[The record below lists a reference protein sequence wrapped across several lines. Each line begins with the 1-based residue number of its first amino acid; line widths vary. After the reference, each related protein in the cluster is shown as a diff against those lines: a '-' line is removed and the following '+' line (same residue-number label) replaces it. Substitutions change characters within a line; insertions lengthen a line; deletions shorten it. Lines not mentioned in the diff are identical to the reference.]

1 MKATLSLLAST
12 ATVGAI
18 LAKLA
23 NAPVLA
29 AVPGA
34 LIVASAA
41 ALGIAAMM
49 LADYRRNFRPL
60 RVSVA
65 PVLRPPM
72 PTLPPRR
79 PARTAAYGVR
89 RRSAIVERIAA

>member
-1 MKATLSLLAST
+1 MKATLSLLATTT
-12 ATVGAI
+12 AAGAI

-23 NAPVLA
+23 NAPFLA
-29 AVPGA
+29 NVPGA
-34 LIVASAA
+34 LIVASTA

-60 RVSVA
+60 RAPLA
-65 PVLRPPM
+65 PVARPPM

-89 RRSAIVERIAA
+89 RRSALVERIAA

>member
-1 MKATLSLLAST
+1 MKATLSLLATT
-12 ATVGAI
+12 AAAGAI

-23 NAPVLA
+23 NAPFLA

-60 RVSVA
+60 RLPVA
-65 PVLRPPM
+65 PAARPPVAA
-72 PTLPPRR
+72 LPPRH

-89 RRSAIVERIAA
+89 RRAAIVERSAA